1 MYYYKSIFLSL
12 FLLLPF
18 FLSAQIAN
26 PITYTDNNGLPSSE
40 VFHVIQDK
48 KGFVWFATNEGVSQ
62 FNGYS
67 FKNFTNIEGLAD
79 NTILEL
85 YEDYKGRIW
94 FISISGRLSWYE
106 NDSIHKFK
114 YNSLIINKLE
124 DSAYPIKRSFYID
137 STDNI
142 YFGFYNNHLLKI
154 TSSGEIIELDDSR
167 NASNIVFFDNQLLYN
182 YRNLVNKVVVSLNC
196 SNSENITIKT
206 RKKPYI
212 RAFAHHHQ
220 NHILYSE
227 YKTLYI
233 VDSIG
238 NFRKVDFKEEIIWIS
253 SDSNGLIWIGFL
265 KNGAV
270 AFNDLSFTSKAF
282 HLAANSSVSSVLRDS
297 EDSFWITTLEDGILY
312 YPSLDIKHITK
323 QNFEGNPS
331 TNEFTINNEKIY
343 FGGSGLEYYEFD
355 QNNIKTYNLNI
366 TQKPVDCKLLQWIG
380 DTLVIGNSLL
390 GTYLVYRNKI
400 INYNEACYRI
410 VLKISR
416 DSLIFVSSNNIRYFN
431 KKKITRHE
439 KINGVSDIYDAIR
452 LNDSII
458 LLGTDIGLVSFNYRT
473 RGYKK
478 DNRFNELNSRI
489 NTLLLEGDNIWIG
502 TKGSGLLKLN
512 NERLYK
518 YSIKDGLPGNSIT
531 SIVKSDSTIFLGT
544 NNGIAKVS
552 FNDFNKI
559 QNITLLNTGHG
570 LITNGIKDI
579 AVLGNTL
586 FIGTSKGV
594 SYLNK
599 EIDGKPSHIYIT
611 NFKVASRDTTLMKD
625 YKLNHNQN
633 FIEISF
639 VALNFKRNKPIQ
651 YFYKLE
657 GVDKEW
663 QKTEDLSVRYALLP
677 PGSYKFKVQAI
688 NSFGKYSAEPA
699 SITFSIK
706 KALRQTVLFKV
717 AIILISLLIASVLAF
732 TILRIKIAEIRKR
745 NDLESELN
753 KYRQKA
759 LSAQM
764 NPHFIFNSLN
774 SIQSYIL
781 KNDLIKSSEYLSKFG
796 NLMRRVLNNSQN
808 SAITLDEELD
818 ALKLYID
825 LELTRFKNGFSYQ
838 LIIDNNININEM
850 KVPPLILQPF
860 VENAIHHGLRQK
872 DGAKELKVRLL
883 KKDDRIKIHIE
894 DNGIGLEE
902 SKQVNKNKKNRS
914 YGTYITNKRL
924 NLYSSLYN
932 NDIQISMID
941 LSDNK
946 TGETGTRV
954 EIEFKVLASK
964 SV

>member
-1 MYYYKSIFLSL
+1 
-12 FLLLPF
+12 
-18 FLSAQIAN
+18 
-26 PITYTDNNGLPSSE
+26 
-40 VFHVIQDK
+40 
-48 KGFVWFATNEGVSQ
+48 
-62 FNGYS
+62 
-67 FKNFTNIEGLAD
+67 
-79 NTILEL
+79 
-85 YEDYKGRIW
+85 
-94 FISISGRLSWYE
+94 
-106 NDSIHKFK
+106 
-114 YNSLIINKLE
+114 
-124 DSAYPIKRSFYID
+124 
-137 STDNI
+137 
-142 YFGFYNNHLLKI
+142 
-154 TSSGEIIELDDSR
+154 
-167 NASNIVFFDNQLLYN
+167 
-182 YRNLVNKVVVSLNC
+182 
-196 SNSENITIKT
+196 
-206 RKKPYI
+206 
-212 RAFAHHHQ
+212 
-220 NHILYSE
+220 
-227 YKTLYI
+227 
-233 VDSIG
+233 
-238 NFRKVDFKEEIIWIS
+238 
-253 SDSNGLIWIGFL
+253 
-265 KNGAV
+265 
-270 AFNDLSFTSKAF
+270 
-282 HLAANSSVSSVLRDS
+282 
-297 EDSFWITTLEDGILY
+297 
-312 YPSLDIKHITK
+312 
-323 QNFEGNPS
+323 
-331 TNEFTINNEKIY
+331 
-343 FGGSGLEYYEFD
+343 
-355 QNNIKTYNLNI
+355 
-366 TQKPVDCKLLQWIG
+366 
-380 DTLVIGNSLL
+380 
-390 GTYLVYRNKI
+390 
-400 INYNEACYRI
+400 
-410 VLKISR
+410 
-416 DSLIFVSSNNIRYFN
+416 
-431 KKKITRHE
+431 
-439 KINGVSDIYDAIR
+439 
-452 LNDSII
+452 
-458 LLGTDIGLVSFNYRT
+458 
-473 RGYKK
+473 
-478 DNRFNELNSRI
+478 
-489 NTLLLEGDNIWIG
+489 
-502 TKGSGLLKLN
+502 
-512 NERLYK
+512 
-518 YSIKDGLPGNSIT
+518 
-531 SIVKSDSTIFLGT
+531 
-544 NNGIAKVS
+544 
-552 FNDFNKI
+552 
-559 QNITLLNTGHG
+559 
-570 LITNGIKDI
+570 
-579 AVLGNTL
+579 
-586 FIGTSKGV
+586 
-594 SYLNK
+594 
-599 EIDGKPSHIYIT
+599 
-611 NFKVASRDTTLMKD
+611 MKD

-825 LELTRFKNGFSYQ
+825 LELTRFKNSFSYQ
-838 LIIDNNININEM
+838 LIIDNNININEV